1 MPDAEVIRLDSRS
14 RPSPVEHTPDGR
26 QRPRCRATTAT
37 GRPCRNF
44 ALDSSGYCRVHS
56 DRSTAQREHPSV
68 TLDEQSFDEMVDGE
82 PSEDFLTRVG
92 NFVRNRLSGDYPIDD
107 FGYDPQ
113 LSREVLL
120 PLARPLYENYFRVRT
135 LGINRIPDEGPAL
148 LVGNHSG
155 TVAIDAVMM
164 QYAVATEHPEKRT
177 VRNIG
182 ADLVFQLPFVGPM
195 ARKSGNALAHD
206 EDAHELLRRGE
217 LVGVF
222 PEGFKGVGKGWRERY
237 KLQRFGRG
245 GFMEVALRAKVP
257 IIPVAFVGPEETYPM
272 IANAKVLAKAFGLP
286 YFPITPTF
294 PWLGP
299 LGALPLP
306 SRWVIEFGEPIPL
319 DDYPD
324 DASEDAMLV
333 FDLADSIRDTIQQM
347 LYKNLKV
354 RGGTFF

>member
-1 MPDAEVIRLDSRS
+1 MPDAEVIRIDSRAKTD
-14 RPSPVEHTPDGR
+14 SPAAPR
-26 QRPRCRATTAT
+26 LRCRATT
-37 GRPCRNF
+37 GSGKPCRNYAADDGPF
-44 ALDSSGYCRVHS
+44 CRVHAAS
-56 DRSTAQREHPSV
+56 AAQAQADHPSGEEPRAV
-68 TLDEQSFDEMVDGE
+68 RLERILEEQA
-82 PSEDFLTRVG
+82 EDPVAKLAA
-92 NFVRNRLSGDYPIDD
+92 FVRRRLAGDYPIDD
-107 FGYDPQ
+107 FGYDRE

-120 PLARPLYENYFRVRT
+120 PLVRPLYENYFRVRT
-135 LGINRIPDEGPAL
+135 LGITRIPDEGPAI

-155 TVAIDAVMM
+155 TVAIDALMM
-164 QYAVATEHPEKRT
+164 QYAVATEHPQERA

-195 ARKSGNALAHD
+195 ARKTGNALADD
-206 EDAHELLRRGE
+206 EDGLELLRRGE

-245 GFMEVALRAKVP
+245 GFIELALRARVP

-272 IANAKVLAKAFGLP
+272 LGNARFLARAFGLP

-299 LGALPLP
+299 LGLIPLP

-319 DDYPD
+319 DDYP
-324 DASEDAMLV
+324 EDAAEDKMLV
-333 FDLADSIRDTIQQM
+333 FELADSIRDTIQQM
-347 LYKNLKV
+347 LYKNLKF